1 MILDNILNKIRYK
14 QQVVIP
20 RQDLVMLGLA
30 LLKEADSLEQDN
42 TGAPGKAAIEFL
54 LNQKYSLIE
63 NHNVSDSIRDA
74 ILKEIDS
81 VITKVVAKYHVK
93 RKGKNFYFDEALEIA
108 ILSPEKTANPD
119 ANQLLA
125 NIYAAQVELQTLRI
139 QLKKNFF
146 LILINY

>member
-54 LNQKYSLIE
+54 LNQKLLNLTIFQ
-63 NHNVSDSIRDA
+63 
-74 ILKEIDS
+74 
-81 VITKVVAKYHVK
+81 KY
-93 RKGKNFYFDEALEIA
+93 
-108 ILSPEKTANPD
+108 
-119 ANQLLA
+119 
-125 NIYAAQVELQTLRI
+125 
-139 QLKKNFF
+139 
-146 LILINY
+146 